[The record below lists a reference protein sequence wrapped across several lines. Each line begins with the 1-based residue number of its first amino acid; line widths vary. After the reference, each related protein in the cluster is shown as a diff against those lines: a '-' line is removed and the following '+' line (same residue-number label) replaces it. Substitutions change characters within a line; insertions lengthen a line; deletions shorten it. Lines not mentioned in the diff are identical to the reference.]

1 MLFRSLIKSS
11 RTTKPVSAQPVTP
24 LLTRFITSSSSNSVS
39 RTSTARVRVVEGEI
53 PLSKPPSDP
62 NKLSAQDLTEG
73 TYEKHH
79 KSSSVSITTYPGTHS
94 YVDEPDPADSKYK
107 ILGGACHSTVSYEK
121 PQPVKYE
128 GLNVKLTSTNTPSL

>member
-11 RTTKPVSAQPVTP
+11 PAMKPVFVQSVTP
-24 LLTRFITSSSSNSVS
+24 LLTGFIASSPSNSASHTFAAKVK
-39 RTSTARVRVVEGEI
+39 VVEGEA

-62 NKLSAQDLTEG
+62 NKFSARDLTEG

-79 KSSSVSITTYPGTHS
+79 KSSSESITTYPGTHS

-107 ILGGACHSTVSYEK
+107 ILGGACHSTVSYGK